1 MTPISTEW
9 GDDRPSRTV
18 VRVRC
23 PGNGCG
29 WGGYATLDVSF
40 GARTLVPE
48 DCPLCGS
55 IVEIE

>member
-1 MTPISTEW
+1 MSFLLPST
-9 GDDRPSRTV
+9 STV

-23 PGNGCG
+23 PDDGCG
-29 WGGYATLDVSF
+29 WEGYATLDVSF